1 MLPIK
6 RSYRLSNQP
15 SILYSLIV
23 GSLVLTFFQGFL
35 YMPIVGVFV
44 GIASGIGFHLYQKHG
59 DINMLKMYLRYA
71 RQPSFLSG
79 NQRGE
84 E

>member
-1 MLPIK
+1 
-6 RSYRLSNQP
+6 
-15 SILYSLIV
+15 
-23 GSLVLTFFQGFL
+23 
-35 YMPIVGVFV
+35 MPIVGVFV

-84 E
+84 EEIW